1 MKIELA
7 DLICCQCNV
16 KLELI
21 KTNFIYLRHSFA
33 SEVPKCP
40 QCGQIFIS
48 EDLVKGKVIPVE
60 HLLEDK

>member
-40 QCGQIFIS
+40 QCGQVFIS
-48 EDLVKGKVIPVE
+48 EDLVKAKVVPVE